1 MIRVLAYTLAMVF
14 YFRQVRSHARTT
26 PPSFCEMA
34 RRFGYAFLALRF
46 DSS

>member
-1 MIRVLAYTLAMVF
+1 MIRVLAYTRAMVF

-34 RRFGYAFLALRF
+34 RQFGYAFLALRF